1 MLPIVLR
8 VVGVVVLLLW
18 GIVHMLRA
26 RSIVRGFGEISADNR
41 RIVVGMA
48 LFEAVGLVF
57 VAASVGLITYYGA
70 FGDTLETILV
80 NATVGF
86 LYANAFLGAWTKART
101 KSVPMRLCPWVE
113 AAVGTLFLLS
123 NLL

>member
-18 GIVHMLRA
+18 GVAHILPL
-26 RSIVRGFGEISADNR
+26 RSIVRGFGEVSASNR
-41 RIVVGMA
+41 RIVVGLW
-48 LFEAVGLVF
+48 LFEAMGLVF
-57 VAASVGLITYYGA
+57 LAALVGLITYYGA
-70 FGDTLETILV
+70 FGDTLETTLV
-80 NATVGF
+80 NAAVGF
-86 LYANAFLGAWTKART
+86 LYASALLGALTKART
-101 KSVPMRLCPWVE
+101 ASVPMRLCPWVV